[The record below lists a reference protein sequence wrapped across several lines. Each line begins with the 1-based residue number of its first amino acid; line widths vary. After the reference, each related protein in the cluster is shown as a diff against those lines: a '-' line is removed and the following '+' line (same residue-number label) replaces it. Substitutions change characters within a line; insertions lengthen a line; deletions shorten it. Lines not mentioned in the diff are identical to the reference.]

1 METLE
6 QIRLAVYKYLIERHA
21 KEKESAKPFYF
32 VMNSS
37 IRYIQSSN
45 LYEEIGSNKFFN
57 ILFYGNWLGSEITY
71 LTIDEAA
78 NIYLTGTFDAQREGD
93 PEIIKAENR
102 LDYYFIETLQNDN
115 KVILVDAFTKGNSF
129 ICVRQFGGS
138 DNIINSLD
146 YFLDSIKPRIDD
158 IVEPI
163 RARYNHYFFN
173 QIMFDDYLKD
183 DPYFFD
189 FSVEKIKRNLRLKT
203 LRVQNLFGIKQLILT
218 DLPISSRWIVLT
230 GENGYGKT
238 SVLQAIAAGLFGNYD
253 ENGRQLVPESAY
265 VGVEYYNNR
274 KSVVTNSHM
283 SRLEAINRKL
293 TNELATYGSSRLS
306 VTDSVSKDTIQ
317 EQLPATYSLFN
328 SDGKL
333 LNVEQLFKDTYQY
346 NPPFFNQLKI
356 LFRALIPS
364 ISDIQIAIENNLPVV
379 IYYEHDKEG
388 MLLHK
393 GLKLGE
399 LASGVRSLLAM
410 IGDLVYR
417 LSHRQSVTNLK
428 DLEGIVIID
437 EIELHLHPIY
447 QKLLPEILSEQF
459 PNLQFI
465 VSTHSPIPLLGIP
478 ENSDIVLLN
487 VTRTSASGIEIE
499 RLDVDFSVLTPN
511 AILTSPIFGFKDLIP
526 SSKPIDKIIQTTS
539 NFDDILLQ
547 GAFKDDL
554 NSFLTPE
561 KQKELINILKD

>member
-173 QIMFDDYLKD
+173 QIMFDNYLKD

-417 LSHRQSVTNLK
+417 LSHCQSVTNLK